1 MEERIALLETK
12 LDLIDKKTDILTE
25 HVEYLYNASIDNAKM
40 NAKVGNFALELGK
53 KIETLK
59 EENAQLLKLIDELR
73 G

>member
-12 LDLIDKKTDILTE
+12 LDLISKKTDILTE
-25 HVEYLYNASIDNAKM
+25 HVEYLYDASIDNAKM
-40 NAKVGNFALELGK
+40 STKVGNFALELGK